1 MAWGHAKSARMARF
15 EIRSAGPED
24 EDPLFE
30 LARHLNTVN
39 LPNDRGY
46 VRALLESSARSFS
59 GEEEDAARRRYV
71 FVLWDTELGRAAGS
85 SSIIGQLGR
94 RDAPYIYFDVLKEEK
109 YSRTIDA
116 HFEHTLL
123 RLGFSYS
130 GPTEL
135 GGLVV
140 HPDYRRMPE
149 RLGRMISYVRFL
161 FIAARR
167 EAFRAELLAELLPP
181 LEPDGGS
188 LLWNALGRR
197 FTRMTYAEADLLSS
211 QNKDFIHDLFPGTVI
226 YATLFDDA
234 AQSLIGR
241 VGAQT
246 RGVEKMLRR
255 IGFEYAERIDPF
267 DGGPHFV
274 ARTDDV
280 TLVKQTRRVHYRGAP
295 EGGATGT
302 ALVACEAAAPPHF
315 LAICPEVELGEGG
328 VRLPARAA
336 ERLGLSDGQEVLVL
350 PLRGPTGNGG

>member
-1 MAWGHAKSARMARF
+1 MLNSAGMARF

-24 EDPLFE
+24 EGPLFE

-39 LPNDRGY
+39 LPNDRDH
-46 VRALLESSARSFS
+46 VRSLLEDSEKSFS
-59 GEEEDAARRRYV
+59 GEEQNVARRRYV
-71 FVLWDTELGRAAGS
+71 FVLWDSEQQRAAGS
-85 SSIIGQLGR
+85 SSIIAQLGR

-123 RLGFSYS
+123 RLGFSYG

-161 FIAARR
+161 FIAAHR

-188 LLWNALGRR
+188 LLWDALGRR
-197 FTRMTYAEADLLSS
+197 FTAMSYAEADLLSS
-211 QNKDFIHDLFPGTVI
+211 ENKDFIRDLFPGGVI
-226 YATLFDDA
+226 YATLFDEA
-234 AQSLIGR
+234 AQRLIGR
-241 VGAQT
+241 VGSQT

-274 ARTDDV
+274 ARTGDV
-280 TLVKQTRRVHYRGAP
+280 TLVRQTRRALYRGAP
-295 EGGATGT
+295 EARRTT
-302 ALVACEAAAPPHF
+302 KALVAREAAYKPYFMA
-315 LAICPEVELGEGG
+315 LCTEVELNDGE
-328 VRLPARAA
+328 VRLPDGAA
-336 ERLGLSDGQEVLVL
+336 ERLGLSLEQEALVL
-350 PLRGPTGNGG
+350 PLHAAPAEGGDAG